1 MTGGAGLWPTV
12 ADTAQNWLCWP
23 KLEEF
28 SSTEGK
34 AEPLVPLTPMPSLI
48 YIFLT
53 DSFPPPPP
61 PNQDLPA
68 NGFSGGNQPVKK
80 SFLVYRNDCS
90 LPRSSSDSESS
101 SSSSSS
107 AASDRT
113 RYQPSRSRSASRMP
127 FEVSLWEI
135 AWQPLQ
141 SRLRWLRPKVLCK
154 INGIPENVT
163 IME

>member
-1 MTGGAGLWPTV
+1 MANCGGHCPELALLAKVGGIF
-12 ADTAQNWLCWP
+12 QHR
-23 KLEEF
+23 
-28 SSTEGK
+28 S
-34 AEPLVPLTPMPSLI
+34 LTPMPSLI

-53 DSFPPPPP
+53 DFFPPPPP

-68 NGFSGGNQPVKK
+68 NGFSSGNQPVKK

-113 RYQPSRSRSASRMP
+113 RYQPSRSKPASGML
-127 FEVSLWEI
+127 FCVSLWEVG
-135 AWQPLQ
+135 WQPSQ
-141 SRLRWLRPKVLCK
+141 PRLRWLKPKILCK
-154 INGIPENVT
+154 I
-163 IME
+163 ME